1 MLRGFLPRFNARF
14 GVPAAQPGSA
24 YRPLPLGLQLQGVLC
39 FKYQRTVARD
49 VRARHAVPLRWPH
62 SSAPARAQPPQLCP
76 GPSGGPG
83 EAGWQPFGKLRAC
96 PERSEGTCLAVCYQ
110 GRVVASREAP
120 AHPVTLRARRN
131 VPPSPKA
138 SLPKTGS
145 SDREGA
151 HRKVEDS
158 TRRAD
163 AISVRPKPGPNHPW
177 RRALLTKSLAT

>member
-1 MLRGFLPRFNARF
+1 VLQ
-14 GVPAAQPGSA
+14 VSA
-24 YRPLPLGLQLQGVLC
+24 HRSQGLPLSEAKGQHG
-39 FKYQRTVARD
+39 A
-49 VRARHAVPLRWPH
+49 LRWPH
-62 SSAPARAQPPQLCP
+62 PSAPARAQPPQLCP

-120 AHPVTLRARRN
+120 AHPVTLRTRRN

-138 SLPKTGS
+138 KTRRGEASPPKAGS
-145 SDREGA
+145 SHREGA
-151 HRKVEDS
+151 HRRVEDIA
-158 TRRAD
+158 RGGED
-163 AISVRPKPGPNHPW
+163 AISVRPKPGPNYPW